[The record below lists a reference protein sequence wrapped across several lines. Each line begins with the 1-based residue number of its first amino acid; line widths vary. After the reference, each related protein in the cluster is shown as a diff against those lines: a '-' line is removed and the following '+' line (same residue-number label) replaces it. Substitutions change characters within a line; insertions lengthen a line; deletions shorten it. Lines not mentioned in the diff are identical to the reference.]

1 MYLSVQHTEPGKDED
16 EDKSFSLILLK
27 KKKKKKK
34 KKRRNITEN
43 KTKNSLYLW
52 LCTNCSH
59 HNFPE
64 TARPQYPHS
73 LSDVEKMED
82 IFNRR
87 PFPLEYSQNQFRS
100 QDTDLRKIFTLA
112 VHCFFLLLF
121 SFLSS
126 LQKFSSTWE
135 LWKLRWTSW
144 APNTPY
150 GFCGCKTMLNWTC

>member
-1 MYLSVQHTEPGKDED
+1 MWISNTVLDTIMDETSMYLSVQHTEPGKDED
-16 EDKSFSLILLK
+16 KSFSLILLK
-27 KKKKKKK
+27 KRKKR
-34 KKRRNITEN
+34 RRNITEN

-100 QDTDLRKIFTLA
+100 HDTDLRKIFTPA
-112 VHCFFLLLF
+112 VHCFFLF
-121 SFLSS
+121 FFFFLSS
-126 LQKFSSTWE
+126 LQKFASTWE
-135 LWKLRWTSW
+135 L
-144 APNTPY
+144 
-150 GFCGCKTMLNWTC
+150 